1 VRPPASKL
9 IDAPV
14 LGQLWAEQAL
24 EQLALALNE
33 QALYGPYH
41 PAMLRAVEGAAEA
54 LSLVLAHEPE
64 FHLSLVGSGIIV
76 NGRETSLA
84 SSLTAGL
91 VAACASHAVDRIVFH
106 HGVTALEVATLVC
119 LLGLPREEAGSL
131 PAALAGRGVAAIA
144 CTVSAS
150 APPPG
155 GTPLVT
161 PADASLLGTYTR
173 ALGLIQESAQQAR
186 LGKLLNAPA
195 ARTLA
200 SQLADGVID
209 DRAQVLGLLSIRRHD
224 EYTFQH
230 SLNICILA
238 LALGMAMGLS
248 RARLQE
254 LGLAALLHDVGK
266 AWVPLEVLR
275 KPGPLDEEEAA
286 LIRRHPVDGA
296 AYLGQQP
303 DLPAAAVL
311 VAFQHHLRYDQA
323 GYPKLRWPHSSNTYS
338 LIVGIADAYEA
349 LTSERPYR
357 RALASEEALRLM
369 LATPPGQFEPRLL
382 LLFAEMLGRRDPL
395 GADLTASSSLPA
407 RAG

>member
-1 VRPPASKL
+1 VRPPASRL
-9 IDAPV
+9 ADAPV
-14 LGQLWAEQAL
+14 LGQLWAEQGL
-24 EQLALALNE
+24 QQLALALNE
-33 QALYGPYH
+33 QALYGPQH
-41 PAMLRAVEGAAEA
+41 PAMLRAVERAADA
-54 LSLVLAHEPE
+54 LSLALAHEEE
-64 FHLSLVGSGIIV
+64 FHLSLIGGAVV
-76 NGRETSLA
+76 ANGQETSLA
-84 SSLTAGL
+84 SGLTAGL

-106 HGVTALEVATLVC
+106 RGVTALEVAALVA

-131 PAALAGRGVAAIA
+131 PAALAERGVTAIA
-144 CTVSAS
+144 CVVSAP

-155 GTPLVT
+155 GTRLVT
-161 PADASLLGTYTR
+161 AVDPSLVSTYTR
-173 ALGLIQESAQQAR
+173 ALDVIQESAQQAR
-186 LGKLLNAPA
+186 LGKVLNASA

-200 SQLADGVID
+200 SRLADGVID
-209 DRAQVLGLLSIRRHD
+209 DRAEVLGLLSIRRHD

-303 DLPAAAVL
+303 DIPAAAAL
-311 VAFQHHLRYDQA
+311 VAFQHHLRYDRT

-357 RALASEEALRLM
+357 RALAPEEALRVM

-382 LLFAEMLGRRDPL
+382 LLFAEMLGRVDRG
-395 GADLTASSSLPA
+395 GA
-407 RAG
+407 